1 MFRGVIQLQY
11 VSINEQVAD
20 ILTKALGRGKHVYFR
35 DKLGVVKNT
44 FLGKS
49 VEKLPRKCLSS

>member
-1 MFRGVIQLQY
+1 MQY

-44 FLGKS
+44 FFGK
-49 VEKLPRKCLSS
+49 RKC